1 MKFIAKILH
10 VTMNPLF
17 WEEDCGMQLLNNTN
31 SVWTVNI
38 KTGKTVSITVRNK
51 DCFLHFTHYIQ
62 SSSVSLQNPML

>member
-38 KTGKTVSITVRNK
+38 KTGKTVSITV
-51 DCFLHFTHYIQ
+51 
-62 SSSVSLQNPML
+62 